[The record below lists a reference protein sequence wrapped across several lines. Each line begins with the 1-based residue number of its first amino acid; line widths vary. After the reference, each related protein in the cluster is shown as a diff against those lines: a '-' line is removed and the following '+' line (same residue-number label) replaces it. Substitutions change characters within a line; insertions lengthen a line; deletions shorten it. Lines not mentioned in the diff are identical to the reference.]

1 MTMQPRTSEG
11 SANSAARTTCWY
23 HSGKSSSRRGE
34 IAVFGLCEVAIV
46 KISVSQ
52 KRPTIVGRLLQPPRG
67 VFLRRDDFGK
77 KEAVVDVNQSH
88 SG

>member
-1 MTMQPRTSEG
+1 MQPRTSEG

-34 IAVFGLCEVAIV
+34 IAVFGFCEVAIV

-52 KRPTIVGRLLQPPRG
+52 KRPTIVGRLSQPPRG
-67 VFLRRDDFGK
+67 VFDGDDLRK
-77 KEAVVDVNQSH
+77 EEAVVDVNRSH